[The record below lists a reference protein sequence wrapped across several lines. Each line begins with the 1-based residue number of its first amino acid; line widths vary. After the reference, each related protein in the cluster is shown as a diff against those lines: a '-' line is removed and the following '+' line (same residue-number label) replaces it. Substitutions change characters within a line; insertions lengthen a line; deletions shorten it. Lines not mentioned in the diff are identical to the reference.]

1 MKMRIFIILI
11 ILKTVFWIPSESWAR
26 EQLAVLDLKA
36 KHGVEQSLA
45 EALSVEIRD
54 AIHSYGKYEVLSRED
69 LAAIAERTKTQQL
82 LGCDES
88 TCIVDFGKKI
98 GTQFVVAG
106 SLSKIGDTYSL
117 SLRLIKVVGEDF
129 GVKKRESKKCKCKE
143 DELINTAR
151 SAAALVMGEDKSSK
165 GSSVQNGKSMEIGR
179 DERFVAYD
187 DNTVLDT
194 STELMWSAAD
204 NGETINWNDANKY
217 CENYEGGGFTDWRLP
232 AQDELARLCDKD
244 TSYRSNGDYDV
255 HLTPLISITSC
266 CLWAVETRRS
276 KAAFFNF
283 RDVYWDWRN
292 QDSSKYS
299 RVLPVRSTKSQ
310 VQ

>member
-1 MKMRIFIILI
+1 MKMRIFFILI
-11 ILKTVFWIPSESWAR
+11 LLKTALWIPSEAWAR

-54 AIHSYGKYEVLSRED
+54 AIHNYGKYEVLSRED
-69 LAAIAERTKTQQL
+69 LEAIAERTKTQQL

-88 TCIVDFGKKI
+88 MCLVDFGKKI
-98 GTQFVVAG
+98 GTQYMVTG

-151 SAAALVMGEDKSSK
+151 SVAALVMGEDKSSE
-165 GSSVQNGKSMEIGR
+165 GSTIQNGKPMEIGR
-179 DERFVAYD
+179 DGRFVVYD
-187 DNTVLDT
+187 DSTVLDT
-194 STELMWSAAD
+194 STGLMWPEKD
-204 NGETINWNDANKY
+204 NGENISWDDAKKY
-217 CENYEGGGFTDWRLP
+217 CENYEGGGFTDWRMP
-232 AQDELARLCDKD
+232 AQDELANLCDKN

-255 HLTPLISITSC
+255 HLTALISITSC
-266 CLWAVETRRS
+266 CLWAAETSRS

-283 RDVYWDWRN
+283 RDFYWDWRN
-292 QDSSKYS
+292 QTSSKYS
-299 RVLPVRSTKSQ
+299 RVLPVRSTKAQ
-310 VQ
+310 TQ